1 MAYCD
6 VCGNFD
12 DSHRESME
20 YPKDSQHCIQDY
32 QPDLYYYWDAPLEE
46 IYYWRDAF
54 PKVDCMCEI
63 CFDIANEEKKI
74 IWADHQCANYISV
87 TRPIAWVFFYVIM
100 KYTNKGFMF
109 TIETFPATVQQTTDS
124 ERKALDIC
132 ESMAYVYGFAR
143 VVDYDGNTIK
153 EVF

>member
-12 DSHRESME
+12 DFLSFEK
-20 YPKDSQHCIQDY
+20 KDDDPDY

-54 PKVDCMCEI
+54 PDVDCMCEI

-74 IWADHQCANYISV
+74 IWSDH
-87 TRPIAWVFFYVIM
+87 
-100 KYTNKGFMF
+100 
-109 TIETFPATVQQTTDS
+109 
-124 ERKALDIC
+124 
-132 ESMAYVYGFAR
+132 
-143 VVDYDGNTIK
+143 
-153 EVF
+153 